1 MFIYII
7 EKLLIKLLINV
18 LGLLIIGY
26 YMFIL
31 LLYIFLLINRFYLE
45 I

>member
-7 EKLLIKLLINV
+7 DKFLIELLINV
-18 LGLLIIGY
+18 LGSLIIGY
-26 YMFIL
+26 YMLRL